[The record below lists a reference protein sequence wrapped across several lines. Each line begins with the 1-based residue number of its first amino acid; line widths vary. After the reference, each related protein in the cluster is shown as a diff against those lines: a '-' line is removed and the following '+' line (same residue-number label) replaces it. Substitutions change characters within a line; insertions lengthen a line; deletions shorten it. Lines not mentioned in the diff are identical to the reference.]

1 MDPGNSAGS
10 PELLSRIAS
19 EIRER
24 GPITFARFMDLALHD
39 PDHGYYARGASRLGP
54 EGDFFT
60 AADVGTLLGDCVA
73 RQLQEMDRILGHPA
87 EFAAVEFGSGR
98 GTLARDV
105 LDAAAA
111 GGGDFAAR
119 LRYVMADRSPAM
131 RTAAA
136 ARVPEA
142 ETAAPDRVGE
152 RLHGCVLA
160 VELFD
165 ALPVHRVRRRDGR
178 LREVFVDLSADGRLV
193 EAEGAPAR
201 DVEELAS
208 RYGAAARE
216 GEEAEVGPAAGEQL
230 DLVAAAIRKGF
241 VLLVDYGHPAPA
253 LYGPDRPRGTLLAYH
268 RHATNEDFLL
278 RVGEQDLTAH
288 VNFTQIEDRA
298 RERGLVPLGLT
309 TQDRFLIANG
319 ILRHFEEGAGEWND
333 PARVRARLR
342 AMQLIHPDGMGRI
355 FKVLVLSKGIDPPP
369 ALAGLRDPFRL

>member
-1 MDPGNSAGS
+1 
-10 PELLSRIAS
+10 
-19 EIRER
+19 
-24 GPITFARFMDLALHD
+24 MDLALHD

-60 AADVGTLLGDCVA
+60 AGDVGTLFGECVA
-73 RQLQEMDRILGHPA
+73 RQLREMDGILGRPA
-87 EFAAVEFGSGR
+87 EFAAVEFGAGR

-105 LDAAAA
+105 LDTAATEDR
-111 GGGDFAAR
+111 DFAAR
-119 LRYVMADRSPAM
+119 LRYAMADRSPAM
-131 RTAAA
+131 RAAA
-136 ARVPEA
+136 AGRVPEA
-142 ETAAPDRVGE
+142 ETAAPCDVGE
-152 RLHGCVLA
+152 RGAGCVLA
-160 VELFD
+160 VELLD
-165 ALPVHRVRRRDGR
+165 ALPVHRLRRREGR
-178 LREVFVDLSADGRLV
+178 LREVLVDLSAEGRLV
-193 EAEGAPAR
+193 EVEGAPAKEA
-201 DVEELAS
+201 EELAL

-216 GEEAEVGPAAGEQL
+216 GEEAEVCPSAGAEL
-230 DLVAAAIRKGF
+230 DRLSAAIRRGF
-241 VLLVDYGHPAPA
+241 VLLVDYGCPAPE

-319 ILRHFEEGAGEWND
+319 ILRHFEEGAGEWSD

-342 AMQLIHPDGMGRI
+342 AKQLIHPNGMGRI
-355 FKVLVLSKGIDPPP
+355 FKVMILSKGIDPPP